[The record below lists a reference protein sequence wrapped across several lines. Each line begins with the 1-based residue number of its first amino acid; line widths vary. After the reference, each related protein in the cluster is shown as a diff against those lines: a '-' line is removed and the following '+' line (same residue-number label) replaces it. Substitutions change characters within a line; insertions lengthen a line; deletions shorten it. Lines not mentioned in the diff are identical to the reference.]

1 MNFRLNELLVHC
13 KQGAERVPFS
23 DFTYFYGQMGAG
35 KSTIARLIDYSLAG
49 DLELTPAM
57 QSEFV
62 AATLSLRVAGNDV
75 TLTRNRE
82 SDQIR
87 AQWEK
92 SGEPFD
98 AIIPARTGNVEVVH
112 NTSIEVLS
120 DLFFV
125 LSGVKPPKVRRSKL
139 KEDSEL
145 GRLSLR
151 DLLWYCYLDQDSMDS
166 SFFNLDS
173 DANPFKKLK
182 SRDVLRFIVG
192 FHQESVAELE
202 AELEAIREERLRC
215 EGAVKAIREALT
227 SSQLSSP
234 LELQARRNQLQQNLQ
249 AVEAHIGQARTT
261 VQQHSTHEM
270 DVLRERARTLGA
282 ELGKCELALR
292 ELAES
297 IEHDTSHRNT
307 LLSLASRFKR
317 AQSAREVLS
326 GVEFKECPRC
336 GRTLPVRPSEA
347 CVLCGQDQGG
357 EPVRAVTDEAIDSDV
372 TSRVQELE
380 QRIHLQKQQQLVLQR
395 KRTELG
401 NAKAVTDQEL
411 NRVSHSYDSAYL
423 SSALH
428 LEKERAALVQ
438 QLTDMKELEVLVSR
452 IDQLSQEVENLAG
465 REHGIRQ
472 QLREAR
478 KQAEQDTSNVDL
490 LKQLFLDCLLRSRL
504 PGFFSED
511 SVEIKPPHFLP
522 EVLGKNT
529 GDLAVTSFANLGSG
543 GKKCLFKCCF
553 AVALHR
559 LAVQTKALLPTILII
574 DSPMKNISERENRQQ
589 FVGFHEMLHE
599 LVQGELKGTQVILI
613 DKELQTPAQ
622 GFTPSFNPRH
632 MTPDDAA
639 NPPLIRYYRGH

>member
-1 MNFRLNELLVHC
+1 MNFRINELVVHF

-35 KSTIARLIDYSLAG
+35 KSTIARLIDYCLAG
-49 DLELTPAM
+49 DMDLTPAM

-62 AATLSLRVAGNDV
+62 AATLNMTVAGHDV

-92 SGEPFD
+92 AGEPFD

-112 NTSIEVLS
+112 NTGIQVLS

-192 FHQESVAELE
+192 FHQENVAELE
-202 AELEAIREERLRC
+202 AELEVIREERLRC

-234 LELQARRNQLQQNLQ
+234 LELQARRNQLKQNLQ
-249 AVEAHIGQARTT
+249 SVETQIGQARTN
-261 VQQHSTHEM
+261 VQQHNTHEM
-270 DVLRERARTLGA
+270 DALRERARKLGA
-282 ELGKCELALR
+282 ELNKCELALR

-326 GVEFKECPRC
+326 GVEFKACPRC
-336 GRTLPVRPSEA
+336 SRTLPVRPNEA
-347 CVLCGQDQGG
+347 CVLCGQDQVG

-380 QRIHLQKQQQLVLQR
+380 QRIGLQKQQQLLLER
-395 KRTELG
+395 KRTEVG
-401 NAKAVTDQEL
+401 NAKAVADHEL

-438 QLTDMKELEVLVSR
+438 QLTDMKELEALVSR
-452 IDQLSQEVENLAG
+452 IDQLAQEVERLAG
-465 REHGIRQ
+465 REHGIRL

-490 LKQLFLDCLLRSRL
+490 LKSLFLNCLLRSRL
-504 PGFFSED
+504 PGFFQDD
-511 SVEIKPPHFLP
+511 SVEIAPPNFLP

-529 GDLAVTSFANLGSG
+529 GDLAVTSFSNLGSG

-559 LAVQTKALLPTILII
+559 LAVRREAMLPTLLII

-589 FVGFHEMLHE
+589 FIGFHEMLHD
-599 LVQGELKGTQVILI
+599 LAQGELKGTQVILI
-613 DKELQTPAQ
+613 DKELHTPAE
-622 GFTPSFNPRH
+622 GFTPSFNSRH